1 MLIPVREELDVF
13 EARRTA
19 RRFAGELGFDLKTRE
34 ELAIAVS
41 ELGFNILK
49 HGIAGDMLFEKVR
62 GPGLRITARDIGPPI
77 ANLELAMRDGY
88 SDTGPIDPAR
98 RGRGLGCGLG
108 AVLRFSDNFE
118 YQAGVGEKRISI
130 VRYLRRPKKAA

>member
-19 RRFAGELGFDLKTRE
+19 RRFAGELGFDTKTRE

-88 SDTGPIDPAR
+88 SDKGPIDPAR
-98 RGRGLGCGLG
+98 PGRGLGCGLG

-118 YQAGVGEKRISI
+118 YQPGVGEKRISI
-130 VRYLRRPKKAA
+130 VRYLRRPKPA